1 MLTAIEIIVLIIG
14 FLAVCISF
22 FVGNN
27 AKTEQISHVDV
38 PNETKEQLKREMSEY
53 LEEKKEQTISET
65 EEYLNRKSNEKIM
78 EFDEFSS
85 QILEKIDRNHQEVVF
100 MYQMLS
106 DKEEQLKEHLNH
118 THKKKETQ
126 AAGIEKKK
134 EAVQKKMSEKE
145 KKADKKPENSKN
157 EKNDLN
163 AQMLALYKQG
173 KSILEISKM
182 LHVGQGEVQ
191 LIVSLYGGK

>member
-38 PNETKEQLKREMSEY
+38 PNETKEQLRREMSDY

-85 QILEKIDRNHQEVVF
+85 QILEKIDQNHQEVVF

-106 DKEEQLKEHLNH
+106 DKEEQLKEQWNH
-118 THKKKETQ
+118 TNKKKETQ

-134 EAVQKKMSEKE
+134 ETVQKKTPAKE
-145 KKADKKPENSKN
+145 KKTEQKPEMPSD

-173 KSILEISKM
+173 KSVLEISKM

>member
-38 PNETKEQLKREMSEY
+38 PNETKEQLKREMSDY

-85 QILEKIDRNHQEVVF
+85 QILEKIDQNHQEVVF

-118 THKKKETQ
+118 TNKKRETQ

-134 EAVQKKMSEKE
+134 EVLQKKMPENE
-145 KKADKKPENSKN
+145 KKADKKPEMPRN

-173 KSILEISKM
+173 KSVLEISKM

>member
-1 MLTAIEIIVLIIG
+1 MLTAIEIIVLILG
-14 FLAVCISF
+14 FFAVCISF

-27 AKTEQISHVDV
+27 AKIEQINRTDV
-38 PNETKEQLKREMSEY
+38 LDETKEQLKKEMSDY

-85 QILEKIDRNHQEVVF
+85 QILEKIDQNHQEVVF

-118 THKKKETQ
+118 TNKKKETQ

-134 EAVQKKMSEKE
+134 EILQKKTPEKE
-145 KKADKKPENSKN
+145 KQVDKKPEIPKN

-163 AQMLALYKQG
+163 AQMLALHKQG
-173 KSILEISKM
+173 KSVLEISKM

>member
-1 MLTAIEIIVLIIG
+1 MLTAIEIIVLILG

-27 AKTEQISHVDV
+27 AKTEQISRTDV
-38 PNETKEQLKREMSEY
+38 PDETKEQLKKEMSDY

-85 QILEKIDRNHQEVVF
+85 QILEKIDQNHQEVVF

-118 THKKKETQ
+118 TNKKKETQ

-134 EAVQKKMSEKE
+134 EILQKKAPEKE
-145 KKADKKPENSKN
+145 KKVDKKPEMPKN
-157 EKNDLN
+157 DKNDLN

-173 KSILEISKM
+173 KSVLEISKM